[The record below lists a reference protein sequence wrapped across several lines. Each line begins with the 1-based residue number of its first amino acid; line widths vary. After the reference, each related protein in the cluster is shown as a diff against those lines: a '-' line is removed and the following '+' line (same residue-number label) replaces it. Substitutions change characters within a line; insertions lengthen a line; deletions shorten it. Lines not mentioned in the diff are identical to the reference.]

1 MQNFFTM
8 GILTNFKKIFPI
20 LLLLG
25 IVFTACNNDE
35 NDNDLVVEP
44 KSVADYSYDVAFEWN
59 ELFLDIE
66 RYAAGYRPGPAPRA
80 LAYIG
85 LASYEACVTG
95 FEKHKSIAGLYPG
108 LKLPVADA
116 TAEYHW
122 PAVVNS
128 LRANLMRRFFRS
140 ANNTLFEKITTLEN
154 NLGSKYRTEST
165 EDVIQRSVA
174 HGRAVADAM
183 WEWST
188 TDATGHD
195 AYLDPFK
202 GYNWADYSN
211 KPGHWRPTV
220 PGPTQPMFPF
230 WGRARTFAISESDKL
245 CPPPLPFSEATTSP
259 MFNQAMEV
267 VAQTVNAPYENIWI
281 AEFWSDD
288 LLNLTFSP
296 GPRWTAI
303 ANQVYK
309 NEKSDLETALLCDA
323 KVGMALNDA
332 AVACWHSKYYYN
344 VERPESYIK
353 RVIDPKWEPVLDNP
367 TNNDKG
373 FSPPFPAYP
382 SGHSTM
388 GAAGAEALASIFG
401 YDYAMTDRC
410 HENRSDFEGR
420 PRSYGSFQEMAE
432 ENAWSRVPLGVH
444 FRMDCEQGVN
454 LGYRVARKV
463 NRLAWNK

>member
-1 MQNFFTM
+1 M
-8 GILTNFKKIFPI
+8 
-20 LLLLG
+20 G
-25 IVFTACNNDE
+25 IVFSAC
-35 NDNDLVVEP
+35 DNDDDDKILELDKVT
-44 KSVADYSYDVAFEWN
+44 VADYDHEVASAWN
-59 ELFLDIE
+59 NVFLELE

-95 FEKHKSIAGLYPG
+95 MEDHKSVASLYPG

-116 TAEYHW
+116 SAEYHW
-122 PAVVNS
+122 PTVVNT

-140 ANNTLFEKITTLEN
+140 AAPALYEKINTLEN
-154 NLGSKYRTEST
+154 SLGSKYRTQST
-165 EDVIQRSVA
+165 EDVIKRSVA
-174 HGRAVADAM
+174 HGQAVADAM
-183 WEWST
+183 WEWSA
-188 TDATGHD
+188 TDAVGHD

-202 GYNWADYSN
+202 GYNWADYST

-220 PGPTQPMFPF
+220 PGPPQPMFPF
-230 WGRARTFAISESDKL
+230 WGRARTFAIGESDKL
-245 CPPPLPFSEATTSP
+245 CPPPLAYSESTSSPF
-259 MFNQAMEV
+259 FNQAMEV

-281 AEFWSDD
+281 AEYWSDD
-288 LLNLTFSP
+288 LVNLTFSP

-303 ANQVYK
+303 ANQVYE
-309 NEKSDLETALLCDA
+309 NEDTDLETALLCDA

-353 RVIDPKWEPVLDNP
+353 RIIDPNWEPVLDNP
-367 TNNDKG
+367 LNTDKG

-410 HENRSDFEGR
+410 HENRQDFEGR
-420 PRSYGSFQEMAE
+420 PRSFGSFQEMAE

-444 FRMDCEQGVN
+444 FRMDSEQGVN

-463 NRLAWNK
+463 NRLPWDK